1 MNDYSNNLKILIQ
14 SGCTIVEI
22 VSYEWQRI
30 HAVVNSVAE
39 DEKVKREW
47 LIWSTA
53 SGIRKWN
60 AAETEFISEDAECKD
75 PMDVLKYF
83 QDSTE
88 EIILIL
94 EDFHPYC
101 TDRNP
106 EIVRVLREITRQESN
121 KTLILSQPFKFIP
134 EELSKDVALLEIELP
149 TKDTIK
155 TVLDSVIS
163 EYIITNC
170 NYTDKLLE
178 AALGLTAMEAKLA
191 FSKAA
196 IKNERLTDMEV
207 PLVIGEKENII
218 KKDGLLEYYHPDK
231 DMNNIGGLD
240 NIKEWIEKR
249 GYAFS
254 KGAKDYGLNTPRG
267 MLLLGVPGCGKSL
280 TAKAIAKAWNFPLL
294 RFDLGK
300 VFAGIVGESER
311 NIRQALDVAKA
322 ISPCVLWIDEIE
334 KGFSGVQGSGSSDG
348 GTTSRIFGTFLTWMQ
363 EKKEPVFVIAT
374 ANDISLI
381 PPELLRKGRFDEI
394 FFVDLPSREERIN
407 IFSIHLKNKNR
418 EAENFDL
425 KALASASKGFSGAE
439 IEEVVNEALFN
450 AFYEK
455 VEIRTEHI
463 LEAIKQICPL
473 SKTMA
478 ENITKLRSW
487 AKVRARLA
495 SKNTPESLENEEET
509 SVPKLKQEAKN
520 PFM

>member
-1 MNDYSNNLKILIQ
+1 MEDYSKNLEVLIK
-14 SGCTIVEI
+14 SGCAIIEI

-30 HAVVNSVAE
+30 HAVVNSAAK
-39 DEKVKREW
+39 KVEREW
-47 LIWSTA
+47 LTWSTA
-53 SGIRKWN
+53 SGIRRWSV
-60 AAETEFISEDAECKD
+60 EESEFSSEDDGCKD
-75 PMDVLKYF
+75 PMAVLEYF
-83 QDSTE
+83 QDSQE

-101 TDRNP
+101 NDRNP
-106 EIVRVLREITRQESN
+106 EIVRVLREITRQGTN

-134 EELSKDVALLEIELP
+134 EEISKEVALLEIELP

-155 TVLDSVIS
+155 TVADNVIRNY
-163 EYIITNC
+163 EITNC

-178 AALGLTAMEAKLA
+178 AALGLTVMEAHLA

-196 IKNERLTDMEV
+196 IINNRLTDLEV
-207 PLVIGEKENII
+207 PLVIREKENII
-218 KKDGLLEYYHPDK
+218 KKNGLLEYYHPDK

-249 GYAFS
+249 GHAFS
-254 KGAKDYGLNTPRG
+254 SEAKEYGLNIPRG
-267 MLLLGVPGCGKSL
+267 VLLLGVPGCGKSL

-300 VFAGIVGESER
+300 VFGGIVGESER
-311 NIRQALDVAKA
+311 NIRQALEVAKA

-334 KGFSGVQGSGSSDG
+334 KGFSGVQSSGSSDG

-374 ANDISLI
+374 ANDISLM

-394 FFVDLPSREERIN
+394 FFVDLPSKEERIN
-407 IFSIHLKNKNR
+407 IFAIHLKNKDR

-425 KALASASKGFSGAE
+425 EALASASVGFSGAE
-439 IEEVVNEALFN
+439 IEEVINEALFH
-450 AFYEK
+450 AFNEGE
-455 VEIRTEHI
+455 EIRTEHI
-463 LEAIKQICPL
+463 SLAIEQICPL
-473 SKTMA
+473 SVTMS
-478 ENITKLRSW
+478 ETITDLRKW

-495 SKNTPESLENEEET
+495 GKTTPERLEVKNES
-509 SVPKLKQEAKN
+509 SVPKLKQEVKN